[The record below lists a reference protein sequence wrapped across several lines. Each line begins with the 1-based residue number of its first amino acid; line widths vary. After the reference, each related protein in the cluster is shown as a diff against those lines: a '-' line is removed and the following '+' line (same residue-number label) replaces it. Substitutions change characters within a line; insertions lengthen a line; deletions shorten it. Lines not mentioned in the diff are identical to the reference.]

1 MTQQNGNKFSQENEN
16 GEVNAKNMNQK
27 SGKFGLRNGKDNK
40 AQGVCDVGKGSLRN
54 SYALG
59 IGPRNDKMEV
69 TEGVRRTAKCAA
81 TMRIKSDFQ
90 HSNSNWNM
98 IEKADAIELVKKMT
112 TPRKEDEGIQA
123 SNVSKK
129 TSEIML
135 KKNNKKLKC
144 TLTFC
149 HT

>member
-1 MTQQNGNKFSQENEN
+1 MTKQNGNSLSQKNEN
-16 GEVNAKNMNQK
+16 GDSIAKNMNQNSTK
-27 SGKFGLRNGKDNK
+27 LALQNGKLR
-40 AQGVCDVGKGSLRN
+40 GSPRN

-81 TMRIKSDFQ
+81 TMQIKSDFQ

-135 KKNNKKLKC
+135 KRTKKKLKC

-149 HT
+149 HM